1 METTGENKRFM
12 IEDRS
17 GQPVGMTGIYGI
29 NWIHR
34 TCEFGV
40 FIGVKEEQG
49 KGYGSEAYRIME
61 GFGGKYLNLRKIKV
75 FVVKENAA
83 AVTMYRKLGFRQA
96 GELQD
101 ERFINGRYCSVLIL
115 EKLLGGVNS
124 FTYVYIYSPGLV
136 KICCGGRAA

>member
-49 KGYGSEAYRIME
+49 KGYGSEAYRIRE

-75 FVVKENAA
+75 LVVKVNAA

-101 ERFINGRYCSVLIL
+101 ERFINGR
-115 EKLLGGVNS
+115 
-124 FTYVYIYSPGLV
+124 
-136 KICCGGRAA
+136 